1 MPDDDQMTL
10 LCEEAETLA
19 AFLHLLQREYTQLQ
33 ADFAAVLTAIGKQ
46 VEIPATALQAPS
58 RSQRIERTEDPA
70 TGAVTFRLV
79 HEG

>member
-10 LCEEAETLA
+10 LREEAETLA

-33 ADFAAVLTAIGKQ
+33 ADFASVLTAIGKQ
-46 VEIPATALQAPS
+46 VEVPTTAHLPHQH
-58 RSQRIERTEDPA
+58 IERAEDPT